1 VRYGDNVRLATR
13 VLLLT
18 GCLAGCSGA
27 SVVPEVGGNATRV
40 TGTLTYR
47 ERVALPAAAKIMVK
61 LVDVSR
67 ADAPAI
73 VLGERTIE
81 AGGRQVPFA
90 FAIPYDAARI
100 EASHVYAVQA
110 RIEVDGSLRFITDQS
125 YPVITR
131 GNPTHVDLVLRTT
144 G

>member
-1 VRYGDNVRLATR
+1 MRHRINVGRAAR

-18 GCLAGCSGA
+18 GCMVGCSGA
-27 SVVPEVGGNATRV
+27 SVVPEIGGDAARV

-47 ERVALPAAAKIMVK
+47 ERIALPAAAKIVVK

-73 VLGERTIE
+73 VLGEQTIE
-81 AGGRQVPFA
+81 ANGRQVPFA
-90 FAIPYDAARI
+90 FTIRYDADRI
-100 EASHVYAVQA
+100 EANHAYAVQA
-110 RIEVDGSLRFITDQS
+110 RIEVDGALRFITDQS

-131 GNPTHVDLVLRTT
+131 DSPTHVDLVLKTT

>member
-1 VRYGDNVRLATR
+1 VRHRINAGLTAR

-18 GCLAGCSGA
+18 GCMVGCSGA
-27 SVVPEVGGNATRV
+27 SVVPEVGGGAARV

-47 ERVALPAAAKIMVK
+47 ERIALPAAAKIVVK

-73 VLGERTIE
+73 VLGEQTIE
-81 AGGRQVPFA
+81 ANGRQVPFA
-90 FAIPYDAARI
+90 FAIPYDTAAI
-100 EASHVYAVQA
+100 EANHLYAVQA
-110 RIEVDGSLRFITDQS
+110 RIEVDGTLRFITDQS

-131 GNPTHVDLVLRTT
+131 DRPTHVDLVLKSI

>member
-1 VRYGDNVRLATR
+1 M
-13 VLLLT
+13 LLLT
-18 GCLAGCSGA
+18 GCMVGCSGA
-27 SVVPEVGGNATRV
+27 SVVPEVGSGAPRV

-47 ERVALPAAAKIMVK
+47 ERIALPAAAKIVVK

-73 VLGERTIE
+73 VLGEQTI
-81 AGGRQVPFA
+81 AANGRQVPFA
-90 FAIPYDAARI
+90 FSIPYDAAGI
-100 EASHVYAVQA
+100 EANHVYAVQA
-110 RIEVDGSLRFITDQS
+110 RIEVDGALRFITDQS

-131 GNPTHVDLVLRTT
+131 DSPTHVELVLKTT

>member
-1 VRYGDNVRLATR
+1 MRHRINVGRAAR

-18 GCLAGCSGA
+18 GCMAGCSGA
-27 SVVPEVGGNATRV
+27 SVIPEIGGDAARV

-47 ERVALPAAAKIMVK
+47 ERMALPAAARIVVK

-73 VLGERTIE
+73 VLGEQTIE
-81 AGGRQVPFA
+81 ANGRQVPFA
-90 FAIPYDAARI
+90 FAIRYDAAGI
-100 EASHVYAVQA
+100 EANRMYAVQA
-110 RIEVDGSLRFITDQS
+110 RIEFEGTLQFITDQS

-131 GNPTHVDLVLRTT
+131 DRPTHVDLVLKKI